1 MKPIEGKCTANVKKG
16 ALKNFSKF
24 AEKHL
29 YWSPFFNKVAGLT
42 PATLLKK
49 TLWHKCFPVKFGK
62 FLGTIFFQ
70 NTSGRLVHCF
80 NRNKDGQFFRTC
92 SVNKVC
98 ISDLFDLLLL
108 NPFQANFSI
117 SYPLK
122 KNKKTKG
129 FFWCFQG
136 V

>member
-1 MKPIEGKCTANVKKG
+1 MFIEV
-16 ALKNFSKF
+16 
-24 AEKHL
+24 
-29 YWSPFFNKVAGLT
+29 
-42 PATLLKK
+42 
-49 TLWHKCFPVKFGK
+49 
-62 FLGTIFFQ
+62 Q
-70 NTSGRLVHCF
+70 CF

-122 KNKKTKG
+122 KKKNQR
-129 FFWCFQG
+129 FFLVFSGGIKWEIGKKCA
-136 V
+136 